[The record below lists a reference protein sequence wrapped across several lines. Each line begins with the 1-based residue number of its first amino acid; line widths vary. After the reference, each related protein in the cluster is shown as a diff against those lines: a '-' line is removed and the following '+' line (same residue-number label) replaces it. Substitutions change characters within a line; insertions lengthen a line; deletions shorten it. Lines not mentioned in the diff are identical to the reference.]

1 MCNQQQRKR
10 HQMCMVQKR
19 QSHRHQPIMVHGI
32 IKEVITM
39 LSDKERKCLNETR
52 LRNLQRKYT
61 KLKEHPELINE
72 ARETQKEIQELQSAM
87 T

>member
-1 MCNQQQRKR
+1 
-10 HQMCMVQKR
+10 
-19 QSHRHQPIMVHGI
+19 
-32 IKEVITM
+32 M
-39 LSDKERKCLNETR
+39 LSEKETKVLNETR

>member
-1 MCNQQQRKR
+1 
-10 HQMCMVQKR
+10 
-19 QSHRHQPIMVHGI
+19 MVHGI

-61 KLKEHPELINE
+61 KLKEHPELTEDAIK
-72 ARETQKEIQELQSAM
+72 TKKEIEKLQSAM